1 MSLGIRIGR
10 WRAGTRTLA
19 GALVLAFGLLTPL
32 RTVAA
37 QRDSSGAPPRADDRP
52 CLSFA
57 FGGWTPPLDWQSA
70 GHLGNAGE
78 SGAAA
83 RRLRDSIFLQKSSE
97 AAAGRD
103 GMMWDEQSG
112 GTRLVLFPTWWPAGI
127 LVRFDPTSLAGDTL
141 RGTAEAM
148 VADAGQKNPTAS
160 VRALR
165 RGCSS
170 R

>member
-1 MSLGIRIGR
+1 LLRLARRI
-10 WRAGTRTLA
+10 ALLA
-19 GALVLAFGLLTPL
+19 VGAAAASVPA
-32 RTVAA
+32 AA
-37 QRDSSGAPPRADDRP
+37 QNAGDRARPSVGADGRP

-57 FGGWTPPLDWQSA
+57 FGTWTPPLDWQSA
-70 GHLGNAGE
+70 GHRGDAEE

-83 RRLRDSIFLQKSSE
+83 RRLRDSIFLQKSGD
-97 AAAGRD
+97 AGAGRD

-112 GTRLVLFPTWWPAGI
+112 GTRLVLFPWWWPAGV
-127 LVRFDPTSLAGDTL
+127 LVRFDSSSLAGDTL

-148 VADAGQKNPTAS
+148 VADAGQKNPTAT